1 MLGSKEGNSSS
12 STLSFFQKEIELRE
26 QLGYPPFSYL
36 ACLRLQGNHKQKT
49 EDMARKM
56 VERVIQV
63 TGTWPKRGKD
73 LQVLGPVEAP
83 LSKLKGK
90 YRWQV
95 FIRSKGPNVL
105 HVFLKKVG
113 ENLKRML
120 RGSGVSI
127 TVDIDPYQM
136 L

>member
-1 MLGSKEGNSSS
+1 
-12 STLSFFQKEIELRE
+12 
-26 QLGYPPFSYL
+26 
-36 ACLRLQGNHKQKT
+36 
-49 EDMARKM
+49 
-56 VERVIQV
+56 
-63 TGTWPKRGKD
+63 
-73 LQVLGPVEAP
+73 VEAP

-120 RGSGVSI
+120 RGSGVSLTI
-127 TVDIDPYQM
+127 DIDPYQM